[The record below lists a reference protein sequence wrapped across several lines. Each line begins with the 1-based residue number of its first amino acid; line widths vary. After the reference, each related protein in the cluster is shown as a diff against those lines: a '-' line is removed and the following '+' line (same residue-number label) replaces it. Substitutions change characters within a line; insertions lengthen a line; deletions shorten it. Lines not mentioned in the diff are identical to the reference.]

1 MFLSPTLS
9 PHPVLK
15 TMVLSQFGIWG
26 LVTILFFQ
34 FLGSPLRGLAG
45 CQELGSAA
53 WPALVTPPP
62 LLQSGGAGVELL
74 AAGGG
79 GAWRGG
85 PPLVRLASHGD
96 SCSCGVRGGG
106 PPGS

>member
-53 WPALVTPPP
+53 WPALVTPTPSP
-62 LLQSGGAGVELL
+62 AIRRSRSR
-74 AAGGG
+74 AAGR
-79 GAWRGG
+79 WRRG
-85 PPLVRLASHGD
+85 RLEGRASL
-96 SCSCGVRGGG
+96 S
-106 PPGS
+106 